1 MLRNYPLQIFIG
13 LSSLS
18 SKFDDGGGDIM
29 NAKNFFLTM
38 FCAIP
43 KGMELANEADKYEVT
58 FLTNIGFIQ
67 GTIDNEFIKPFEDI
81 GQKITEE
88 FTRKSVYA
96 ESLTNGDIIPL
107 KDVVVC
113 QPTGCQISLPSL
125 VLFADQVVGVTIAR
139 PIFS

>member
-1 MLRNYPLQIFIG
+1 
-13 LSSLS
+13 
-18 SKFDDGGGDIM
+18 M
-29 NAKNFFLTM
+29 NAKKFFLTM

-43 KGMELANEADKYEVT
+43 EGMELANEPCTYEVT

-81 GQKITEE
+81 SQKIAEE
-88 FTRKSVYA
+88 FTRKGIYA

-125 VLFADQVVGVTIAR
+125 VLFSDQIVGVTIAR
-139 PIFS
+139 PIFSS